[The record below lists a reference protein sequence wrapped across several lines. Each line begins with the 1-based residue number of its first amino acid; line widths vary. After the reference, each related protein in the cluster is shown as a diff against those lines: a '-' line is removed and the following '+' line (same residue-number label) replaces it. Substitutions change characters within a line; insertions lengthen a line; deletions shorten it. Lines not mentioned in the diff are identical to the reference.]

1 MFLEAGKLTLKS
13 LVVCRRTRGLTI
25 CDIWR
30 REVVVDKK
38 GSVFGH
44 AQVDNIRSGLQ
55 GGHSILMSYL
65 LQTGAIHLMNGTAA

>member
-1 MFLEAGKLTLKS
+1 MFLEACSLTLKS
-13 LVVCRRTRGLTI
+13 SVVCGRTRGLTI

-44 AQVDNIRSGLQ
+44 AQVDDIRSGLE

-65 LQTGAIHLMNGTAA
+65 LQTGAVHLTSGTAV